1 MNLNSFIKSFT
12 IIALGNL
19 ILAFGMYN
27 IHFQNEVTE
36 GGVLGLSLLLSHWT
50 SISAGIYA
58 IIVDVVAYY
67 ISIKHFGKL
76 FLVKA
81 LFSSVSYGLFYM
93 LFENIGFIIPNLQNY
108 QFISAILGGGFVG
121 IGVGIIVRNGGA
133 CGGDDAIVLM
143 VNKLT
148 KIKIQYVYLFSDLS
162 ILLLSLSYIPL
173 LNVIYCIITVTISSS
188 IIGLLHA
195 K

>member
-67 ISIKHFGKL
+67 I
-76 FLVKA
+76 
-81 LFSSVSYGLFYM
+81 
-93 LFENIGFIIPNLQNY
+93 
-108 QFISAILGGGFVG
+108 
-121 IGVGIIVRNGGA
+121 
-133 CGGDDAIVLM
+133 
-143 VNKLT
+143 
-148 KIKIQYVYLFSDLS
+148 
-162 ILLLSLSYIPL
+162 
-173 LNVIYCIITVTISSS
+173 
-188 IIGLLHA
+188 
-195 K
+195 